1 MYFWTVAIVVFVIWF
16 LSREPYFY
24 DFFVFCKDWAKEFIS
39 ERWKWFR
46 SFSVLKQTYIIVSG
60 VIGLALF
67 ILFIALYYQLFNII
81 SGKVKT
87 TISTIDS
94 NFALAFLGTVTG
106 GVALFTGFIAIL
118 RSETN
123 ERQSTAAEDHS
134 KAAMKQSET
143 ADQKAL
149 REQQGQIADH
159 INKAVEGLG
168 KSNQQGNPVIEVRI
182 GALYELE
189 RIAKH
194 NIHNH
199 VQIIEMLCAYIRT
212 NSPLVNTE
220 NEPTEPREDIRLALA
235 IIGRRETWSDSEE
248 RIKDEADNGYR
259 TDLRNRSLIGAQL
272 TKASL
277 NGAILNG
284 ANISKAVL
292 NGASLIGTVLKDAN
306 ISDSVFNDANLN
318 DAKFENADLSDAKF
332 ENADLSDANFKNAKI
347 INTSF
352 TNVTIN
358 NANFRGATLKQ
369 SWLYDVN
376 LKNANFDK
384 ADLKGAWIAE
394 ADMSNAS
401 FSGADLSKV
410 RIRDANLTAA
420 KFDNVNTEHIIAHK
434 CDFSNCIN
442 LTQAQL
448 NVMFCGVKVTIPDG
462 LERPDHWP
470 TDDLNYGELFNVYY
484 EWEKEM
490 EEEAERENQA
500 HMDAEGLAMDMKGEE
515 PLA

>member
-1 MYFWTVAIVVFVIWF
+1 MIGFIEIIAIIIFIGF
-16 LSREPYFY
+16 MPM
-24 DFFVFCKDWAKEFIS
+24 KFIS
-39 ERWKWFR
+39 DYYEPIASWVKLKWQQFLLLWEDAT
-46 SFSVLKQTYIIVSG
+46 FLKRTYIIVAG
-60 VIGLALF
+60 AIGFALF
-67 ILFIALYYQLFNII
+67 ILFIALYSQII
-81 SGKVKT
+81 LLPFGLA
-87 TISTIDS
+87 TITDIDS
-94 NFALAFLGTVTG
+94 DFALAFLGTVTG

-123 ERQSTAAEDHS
+123 ERQSTAAEDQS

-143 ADQKAL
+143 ADQKAI

-168 KSNQQGNPVIEVRI
+168 KSNQQGYPVIEVRI

-194 NIHNH
+194 NTHNH

-212 NSPLVNTE
+212 NSPLIDSE
-220 NEPTEPREDIRLALA
+220 YEPNEPREDIRLALA

-292 NGASLIGTVLKDAN
+292 NRANLAEAVLNGAN
-306 ISDSVFNDANLN
+306 ISDSVFNGADLTN
-318 DAKFENADLSDAKF
+318 AKFENANMSNAYFEKATLTDGRFSNANMSSIKF
-332 ENADLSDANFKNAKI
+332 KEAILLRVWLYGANLKGANFDNADLKN
-347 INTSF
+347 S
-352 TNVTIN
+352 
-358 NANFRGATLKQ
+358 
-369 SWLYDVN
+369 
-376 LKNANFDK
+376 
-384 ADLKGAWIAE
+384 WIAE
-394 ADMSNAS
+394 TDMSNAS

-410 RIRDANLTAA
+410 RIRDTNLTDT
-420 KFDNVNTEHIIAHK
+420 KFDNANTEYLVAYE
-434 CDFSNCIN
+434 CNFSNCKN
-442 LTQAQL
+442 LTQDQL
-448 NVMFCGVKVTIPDG
+448 DVMFCGIKVTIPEG
-462 LERPDHWP
+462 LVRPRHWP
-470 TDDLNYGELFNVYY
+470 TDELDYNDFFNAHY

-490 EEEAERENQA
+490 EEEEDRANQA